1 MRPTNH
7 SLFTLFML
15 FIVIHS
21 IRADGG
27 DVLERMVSLPKMKGT
42 VYTLLGTV
50 SQQSGYMFIYDSKL
64 VNNDAV
70 IKIKEGK
77 RTVRQAV
84 YDIVGDTSHTSLEFK
99 VIGTH
104 ILITAASQKE
114 SPAHDSIPS
123 NPSQSTHITI
133 TGTLLD
139 KETNLPISSAT
150 VGVKGTSIGSI
161 TNQDGDFKIS
171 LPDSLRDA
179 TVIFSHIGYVSQE
192 LAPTLLLG
200 RHNVFGLEPQII
212 ALEEVVIRRS
222 DPKKLLRQMME
233 QVNRNYYHSP
243 AYLTSFYREGIQL
256 NNKFQNLTEAVFKVY
271 KTDAHSFVSDQ
282 VKLLKMSRLSNVDAK
297 DSLLVK
303 IKSGIQA
310 CFQMDLIKDMPSFLM
325 PDTENN
331 PYSYTSEGVTFL
343 DNRMVDVVRFE
354 QRKEVT
360 EPLFCGE
367 LYLDSETHALLQA
380 RLEVHPNY
388 VKNAAGMFVERRTRN
403 VRMTPQK
410 VIYTLSYQPWQGT
423 YYIHHIRGDLHF
435 KVKREK
441 TFFGNRNLHIWF
453 EMITCKVDTEQVN
466 PFPRTDRLPTRTIF
480 SDTNFRYDEN
490 FWKDFNVI
498 PLEEEIS
505 KLIEKISLKIEEIGD

>member
-1 MRPTNH
+1 MRLTKH
-7 SLFTLFML
+7 HMFTLLML
-15 FIVIHS
+15 FIVVHS
-21 IRADGG
+21 IRAEGG

-42 VYTLLGTV
+42 VYALLGTV
-50 SQQSGYMFIYDSKL
+50 SQQTGYMFIYDSKL

-70 IKIKEGK
+70 IKIREGK
-77 RTVRQAV
+77 RSVRQAV
-84 YDIVGDTSHTSLEFK
+84 YDIVGDTSLEFK

-104 ILITAASQKE
+104 ILITASSEQGITAQDTAASI
-114 SPAHDSIPS
+114 S
-123 NPSQSTHITI
+123 SQPTHITI

-150 VGVKGTSIGSI
+150 VGVKGTSVGSI

-171 LPDSLRDA
+171 LSDTLRD
-179 TVIFSHIGYVSQE
+179 TPIIFSHIGYMSQE
-192 LAPTLLLG
+192 LEPAMLSG
-200 RHNVFGLEPQII
+200 RHNVFGLEPKII
-212 ALEEVVIRRS
+212 ALEEVLISRT

-233 QVNRNYYHSP
+233 QINRNYSHP
-243 AYLTSFYREGIQL
+243 PVYLTSFYREGVQL

-271 KTDAHSFVSDQ
+271 KTDSRSLVSDQ
-282 VKLLKMSRLSNVDAK
+282 VKLLKMSRMSNVEAK

-303 IKSGIQA
+303 IRSGIQA
-310 CFQMDLIKDMPSFLM
+310 CFQMDLIKDMPSFLI
-325 PDTENN
+325 PDTDNN
-331 PYSYTSEGVTFL
+331 PYSYTSEGVTVL

-354 QRKEVT
+354 QKKEVT

-367 LYLDSETHALLQA
+367 LYLDSDTHALMQA
-380 RLEVHPNY
+380 RIEVHPKY

-403 VRMTPQK
+403 VRMIPQK
-410 VIYTLSYQPWQGT
+410 VIYTLFYQPWQGT

-435 KVKREK
+435 KVKRGK
-441 TFFGNRNLHIWF
+441 AFLGSRNLHIWF

-480 SDTNFRYDEN
+480 SDTHFKHDEN

-505 KLIEKISLKIEEIGD
+505 KLIEKIAVKIEKIGE